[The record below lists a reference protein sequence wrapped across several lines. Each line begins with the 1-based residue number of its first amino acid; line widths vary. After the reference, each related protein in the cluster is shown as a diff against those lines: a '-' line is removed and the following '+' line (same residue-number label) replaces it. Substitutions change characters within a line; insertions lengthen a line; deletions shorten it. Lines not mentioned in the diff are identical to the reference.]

1 MAKVESTYFN
11 MTLTLVVITLITS
24 TALGFVYELTKEP
37 IATAK
42 LAKQKRA
49 IDAVVGEYDNNPLAD
64 QYKIG
69 TASLKDSLEVYPAI
83 LSGEKQGL
91 AIKTFSP
98 KGYGGK
104 VWIMVGFLPDGSIK
118 NISVLEHKETPGL
131 GTKMSE
137 PKFIQQFIGKHP
149 DQFNLKVKKDG
160 GEVDAL
166 SGATITTRAFSAA
179 VQTAHDA
186 INKGGEHE

>member
-11 MTLTLVVITLITS
+11 MTLTLVVVTLIAS

-37 IATAK
+37 IAAAK

-49 IDAVVGEYDNNPLAD
+49 IDAVVGEYDNDPLMD
-64 QYKIG
+64 QYKIRVV
-69 TASLKDSLEVYPAI
+69 SLKDSLEVYPAK
-83 LSGEKQGL
+83 LGGENQGV

-98 KGYGGK
+98 KGYGGN
-104 VWIMVGFLPDGSIK
+104 VWLMVGFLPDGAIK

-137 PKFIQQFIGKHP
+137 PKFIEQFTGKNP
-149 DQFNLKVKKDG
+149 DQFILKVKKDG
-160 GEVDAL
+160 GDVDAL
-166 SGATITTRAFSAA
+166 TGATISSRAFSSA
-179 VQTAHDA
+179 VQTAFDA
-186 INKGGEHE
+186 IKEGGDHE